1 MRRIKAGVKL
11 FEGNN
16 QGEYFLG
23 RPKQLTRISTS
34 DEKALALELISGKSE
49 EEILHIDGIDT
60 KLLQRILDELEV
72 AQLIDTEQ
80 NALKVSQRYIS
91 KVEQRVEK
99 SKKGF
104 VDAALLQLQKRAV
117 PELNQCTW
125 IDGARDGGIKTLTER
140 QSALIEIAGQK
151 GVASILY

>member
-1 MRRIKAGVKL
+1 MAAMRRIKAGVKL

-117 PELNQCTW
+117 PELNQ
-125 IDGARDGGIKTLTER
+125 
-140 QSALIEIAGQK
+140 
-151 GVASILY
+151 